1 MATLDELMG
10 WRDALQRAR
19 YAGVRTVEFN
29 TGGGGGRSVTYR
41 SDAELRAAL
50 AEVERQIA
58 AATGT
63 GPVALIRTTSCKGT

>member
-10 WRDALQRAR
+10 WRDALLRAR
-19 YAGVRTVEFN
+19 YAGVRSVEFSAGN
-29 TGGGGGRSVTYR
+29 GSRSVTYR

-63 GPVALIRTTSCKGT
+63 GPVTMIRATSCKGT